1 MNREEAGPRRDQLV
15 QLLAEDTHNTERLA
29 ARLDVLARETGLDAH
44 AALLLLLT
52 QLPFDEDEAR
62 EHWEG
67 ILAQRHAMSLS
78 LGRDV
83 GLRVATLDYFMNV
96 NRRLVQPALI
106 DLALE
111 PSTAVSGSDALTGL
125 LRDRP
130 FRAGVQSELRRARRY
145 GHPVAVA
152 LFDLDAFAALNE
164 RVTPLVADRLLREA
178 AMLLGNKIRD
188 IDLAARPGEDELA
201 VLLPETDRN
210 GAYLVAERFRREVES
225 HFSRRDAAGGKAALT
240 VSGGIAAYPEDGTD
254 AEGLLARAAQALYQ
268 AKAAGKNV
276 VLLHTPERRRFLRF
290 DLGTRRAEVEVVGA
304 RDLAG
309 GQVRNTCGSGLLFT
323 SPEPIDVG
331 EGVEIRLEGGG
342 GPAPRRVLTLRGRVV
357 RLEELPSAEDERFEV
372 GVAFDP
378 EGGPPEGDLLE
389 FLEGAASGRS
399 DETS

>member
-1 MNREEAGPRRDQLV
+1 MIRDEAGPLREQLV
-15 QLLAEDTHNTERLA
+15 QLLAEDTHNTERLT
-29 ARLDVLARETGLDAH
+29 ARLDALAQETGLSVH
-44 AALLLLLT
+44 AGLLLLLT
-52 QLPFDEDEAR
+52 QLPFEETEAR

-67 ILAQRHAMSLS
+67 ILAQRHAMSLA

-96 NRRLVQPALI
+96 NRRLVHPTLI
-106 DLALE
+106 DLALH
-111 PSTAVSGSDALTGL
+111 PTASAGGDVLTGL
-125 LRDRP
+125 PRDRA
-130 FRAGVQSELRRARRY
+130 FRAAVQGELRRARRY
-145 GHPVAVA
+145 GHAVAVA

-201 VLLPETDRN
+201 ILLPETDRN
-210 GAYLVAERFRREVES
+210 GAFLVAERFRREVES
-225 HFSRRDAAGGKAALT
+225 HFARRDAAGAPAALT
-240 VSGGIAAYPEDGTD
+240 VSGGVAAYPEDAAD
-254 AEGLLARAAQALYQ
+254 AEALLARAAQALYQ

-309 GQVRNTCGSGLLFT
+309 GRVRNTSASGLLFT

-331 EGVEIRLEGGG
+331 EGIEIRLEGGG
-342 GPAPRRVLTLRGRVV
+342 GEAPRRVLTLRGRVV
-357 RLEELPSAEDERFEV
+357 RLEELPTAEEERFEV
-372 GVAFDP
+372 GVAFDLD
-378 EGGPPEGDLLE
+378 GGPREDELLE
-389 FLEGAASGRS
+389 FLEGAAS
-399 DETS
+399 

>member
-1 MNREEAGPRRDQLV
+1 MTRDEAGPLRDQLV
-15 QLLAEDTHNTERLA
+15 SLLAEDTHNTERLTM
-29 ARLDVLARETGLDAH
+29 RLDALARETGLGVH
-44 AALLLLLT
+44 AALLTILT
-52 QLPFDEDEAR
+52 QLPFDEQEAR

-67 ILAQRHAMSLS
+67 ILAQRHALSLA

-96 NRRLVQPALI
+96 NRRLVQPTLI
-106 DLALE
+106 DITFE
-111 PSTAVSGSDALTGL
+111 PAPGAAGADALTGL
-125 LRDRP
+125 IRDRA
-130 FRAGVQSELRRARRY
+130 FRAGVQAELRRARRY
-145 GHPVAVA
+145 GHSVAVA

-225 HFSRRDAAGGKAALT
+225 HFARRAAGGEPAALT
-240 VSGGIAAYPEDGTD
+240 VSGGIASYPEDASD
-254 AEGLLARAAQALYQ
+254 AEALLARAAQALYQ
-268 AKAAGKNV
+268 AKAAGKNA

-290 DLGTRRAEVEVVGA
+290 DLGGRHAEVEVVGA

-309 GQVRNTCGSGLLFT
+309 GRVRNTSGSGLLFT

-331 EGVEIRLEGGG
+331 EGIEIRLEGGG
-342 GPAPRRVLTLRGRVV
+342 GAKPRRVLTLRGRVV

-378 EGGPPEGDLLE
+378 EGAPPEGDLLE
-389 FLEGAASGRS
+389 FLEGAASGRP
-399 DETS
+399 DEA